1 MYNLEVSAK
10 ITKEFLYSKLSQ
22 EQIMEYY
29 LGVPVKKGLFCS
41 PSIIRVDKTPTCSFY
56 KNNKGVLIY
65 KDFAGPTF
73 DSINCVVYLF
83 NCSYYKALRIIAND
97 FNLITF
103 DNLEKNEPKIPFS
116 GNELKVTEKANIQV
130 EIKNFTEKEINWW
143 KNFGISKLI
152 LNKFKVYS
160 IKSVFLNGVYFTS
173 STETTPIYGYY
184 GGNNSDN
191 DELWRLYFPT
201 KRNYRFIS
209 NWDSNMWQGSKQL
222 PNFSNHCFI
231 IKSMKD
237 LMNLYEFGFVGIAP
251 ISENILMT
259 DKQYNRLKEKYN
271 NIIVFFDNDLAG
283 VKGANKYKKKY
294 NCKCIFIKRNYA
306 KDISDLYKSI
316 SETQFW
322 ITVDELNEIINT
334 DIRKTKH
341 FYIF

>member
-1 MYNLEVSAK
+1 
-10 ITKEFLYSKLSQ
+10 
-22 EQIMEYY
+22 
-29 LGVPVKKGLFCS
+29 
-41 PSIIRVDKTPTCSFY
+41 
-56 KNNKGVLIY
+56 
-65 KDFAGPTF
+65 
-73 DSINCVVYLF
+73 
-83 NCSYYKALRIIAND
+83 
-97 FNLITF
+97 
-103 DNLEKNEPKIPFS
+103 
-116 GNELKVTEKANIQV
+116 
-130 EIKNFTEKEINWW
+130 
-143 KNFGISKLI
+143 
-152 LNKFKVYS
+152 
-160 IKSVFLNGVYFTS
+160 
-173 STETTPIYGYY
+173 
-184 GGNNSDN
+184 
-191 DELWRLYFPT
+191 
-201 KRNYRFIS
+201 
-209 NWDSNMWQGSKQL
+209 
-222 PNFSNHCFI
+222 
-231 IKSMKD
+231 MKD